1 MPGITPACAG
11 NTFPIWKLYSTP
23 QDHPRLRG
31 EYSTSQDSR
40 KRTVGSPP
48 LARGIHWRPEQELD
62 CEGITP
68 ACAGNTSVYAL
79 PSNPLRDHPR
89 LRGEYCLSSRQVRIA
104 RGSPPLARGIHRIIS
119 VNVNLPGITPACA
132 GNTLDCRLIQLSP
145 WDHPRLRG
153 EYVTQHIRRGKK
165 MGSPPLA
172 RGIPQK
178 FKRLTGIVR
187 ITPACAGNTA

>member
-1 MPGITPACAG
+1 M
-11 NTFPIWKLYSTP
+11 
-23 QDHPRLRG
+23 
-31 EYSTSQDSR
+31 E
-40 KRTVGSPP
+40 GSPP
-48 LARGIHWRPEQELD
+48 LARGIPIKKHHYPIAP
-62 CEGITP
+62 GITP

-172 RGIPQK
+172 RGILSYPSNSA
-178 FKRLTGIVR
+178 GAPR
-187 ITPACAGNTA
+187 ITPACAGNTNVPISNFVSGRDHPRLRGEYCSYC